1 LLLAD
6 EPTGNLDQDT
16 GRDIIHILRTLN
28 QRRGLTIVMVTHDQ
42 AIAGQADRVV
52 RLASGCIA

>member
-1 LLLAD
+1 
-6 EPTGNLDQDT
+6 
-16 GRDIIHILRTLN
+16 LN